1 MLRPTI
7 AALEYWSVSFALP
20 PWNPTP
26 GEIIN
31 ESLPTTSLIFLIYL
45 FLLLELHNF

>member
-1 MLRPTI
+1 MLLGFEALYMLRPTI

-31 ESLPTTSLIFLIYL
+31 ESLPTTSLIF
-45 FLLLELHNF
+45 